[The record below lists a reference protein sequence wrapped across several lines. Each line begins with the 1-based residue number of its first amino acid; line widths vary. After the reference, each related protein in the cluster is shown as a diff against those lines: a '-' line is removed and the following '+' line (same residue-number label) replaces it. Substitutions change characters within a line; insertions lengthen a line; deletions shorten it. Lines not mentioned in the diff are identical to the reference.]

1 VLIWVLF
8 SVALLFSK
16 HLSTK
21 EFGYLLLA
29 AIAALGVSFL
39 LTIPSWLILT
49 WAVRRVMRL
58 DWDEWNKRILIWGI
72 GTLLTLLPFAIL
84 GYDEPSNIL
93 SFFGIHWMI
102 ISFGVFLYTFPSVQ
116 ENQDLVSD

>member
-1 VLIWVLF
+1 MF
-8 SVALLFSK
+8 SVAFFITGP
-16 HLSTK
+16 LSTNG
-21 EFGYLLLA
+21 FGYLLLA

-39 LTIPSWLILT
+39 LSIPSWLILT

-72 GTLLTLLPFAIL
+72 GTLLTLLPFAII
-84 GYDEPSNIL
+84 GYDEPSHIL

-116 ENQDLVSD
+116 ENQDLELD